1 MSLWEVNN
9 LGKED
14 YFMINIESL
23 LSNLTNEIRVH
34 GAIAIL
40 GAGISFEV
48 GLPLYNQLAPLIW
61 QVVDEF
67 SNIKDLYKCDRT
79 LPAKLIIGDETEN
92 LKTSFNFIENNPQ
105 AAIRFKELFK
115 IVNDRHHNKSSIS
128 HQYLCQLIHAGY
140 IKIVISFN
148 WDDLLEM
155 AWESLY
161 GTHIND
167 NRYNLLKPHGDVRS
181 INTKWIFPNSPG
193 ELNASDKKL
202 INLASPNTP
211 ATLMILGYSES
222 DSIIVDQ
229 LIEPNEAKNKVFRI
243 SPTATDSISLKATE
257 ALNSIVNNLLPK
269 ENDLWDHL
277 DFSNQVGLEHAIMG
291 YRLQPSDV
299 LACPRLPQLSE
310 AKYKLEQAHSVIIK
324 SDPGCGKSITAYQL
338 AYDFSI
344 SGWETVKFYN
354 TKLFSCSDVKLDN
367 DGYKT
372 LYIIDDAQQI
382 DKNIINKLLGLANS
396 SHKVI
401 ITQTHTHTIEF
412 PFESV
417 TISKEQSVKAIYDYY
432 LKNKSVVISKVAQA
446 NENIHRKIGDFYLD
460 SPYEYVLELASSEST
475 PWLFNYSL
483 RGGWENTKSQYS
495 IAKEHKCSD
504 ILLTLIAFKQ
514 IISLD
519 KPVENSWLFESAQK
533 WGYNSDWCN
542 ECLNFMFQEKIILSL
557 DEIQTVHLQA
567 AIRVIVCFVNNHS
580 VEECQLL
587 YELIKSE
594 MINKSTSLQGV
605 LWFFNLLFNFGTG
618 LQIRY
623 QILKNEYCY
632 LLLDR
637 CVKQTDSSSILY
649 AAYVIDNV
657 IHRDGQIKYI
667 EICEKHNDTFKLW
680 MEHVSDDTAYPLS
693 LILNNMI
700 NEDKNWKIK
709 WVESISTTSICENLR
724 SINTKHLYE
733 WAKFINRFS
742 TCQNRGWKNKVYS
755 ELPTHEIELSLS
767 KTTYLNIGGMIEM
780 IYTLLQFNKVYG
792 HKKFMD
798 CLPIISQALAHN
810 FSETLNDLGLD
821 FLIFICGEKL
831 FDIAHPDKL
840 QKQSAKAFINC
851 ITSEMIMNCII
862 TGTPRD
868 YERLY
873 RFIFEIYRYE
883 PEKMKSA
890 IQAID
895 FNILDKQTEKLW
907 KMQPREFIMLINMI
921 SNYRL
926 EEVDNWIF
934 SHCKD
939 MDFLRPTLVATSP
952 KAVEW
957 FLSEGKEVF
966 LVEDEQ
972 HQWDSSAFAIEKLNK
987 YNKGICKEII
997 HKNRKRIKKSI
1008 LELNPFDWE
1017 DYFKFFNQLI
1027 KADSTFINSIFEEIG
1042 FEDIKRIW
1050 TDRLISPQYPDN
1062 QHKKALH
1069 GFQRLLVKIEDFTND
1084 TELKETI
1091 TWLKFMVI
1099 ERLINVH

>member
-1 MSLWEVNN
+1 
-9 LGKED
+9 
-14 YFMINIESL
+14 MINIEAL

-34 GAIAIL
+34 GSIAIL
-40 GAGISFEV
+40 GAGISFEA

-67 SNIKDLYKCDRT
+67 PNIKDFYKCVRT

-92 LKTSFNFIENNPQ
+92 LKNTFNFIENNPQ
-105 AAIRFKELFK
+105 AALRFKELFK
-115 IVNDRHHNKSSIS
+115 IVNDKHHNKPSIA
-128 HQYLCQLIHAGY
+128 HQYLCQLIHAGH

-155 AWESLY
+155 TWERLY

-167 NRYNLLKPHGDVRS
+167 NRCNLLKPHGDVRS
-181 INTKWIFPNSPG
+181 LNTRWIFPNSPG
-193 ELNASDKKL
+193 ELNATDKEL
-202 INLASPNTP
+202 INLACANSP

-222 DSIIVDQ
+222 DPIIVDQ

-243 SPTATDSISLKATE
+243 SPSATDSISLKATE
-257 ALNSIVNNLLPK
+257 ALNSIVNELLPK
-269 ENDLWDHL
+269 VTDLWNHL
-277 DFSNQVGLEHAIMG
+277 DFSNQVGLEHAILG

-299 LACPRLPQLSE
+299 LACPKLPQFSE
-310 AKYKLEQAHSVIIK
+310 AKYKLEQAHSVIIE

-338 AYDFSI
+338 AYDFLI
-344 SGWETVKFYN
+344 SGWEVVKYDN
-354 TKLFSCSDVKLDN
+354 TKLISCSDIKLDN

-372 LYIIDDAQQI
+372 VCIIDDAQQL
-382 DKNIINKLLGLANS
+382 DKNIINKLLGYANNTQ
-396 SHKVI
+396 KVI
-401 ITQTHTHTIEF
+401 ITQTLTFEF

-417 TISKEQSVKAIYDYY
+417 TISKEQSVQAIYDHY
-432 LKNKSVVISKVAQA
+432 LKNKSRVVFIVAQG
-446 NENIHRKIGDFYLD
+446 NENSGRKIGDYYMDTPF
-460 SPYEYVLELASSEST
+460 EYVLDVALREST

-483 RGGWENTKSQYS
+483 RGGWENTKTQYS
-495 IAKEHKCSD
+495 VAKEYKCSD

-519 KPVENSWLFESAQK
+519 KPVERNWLIESAK
-533 WGYNSDWCN
+533 RWGYNSEWCN
-542 ECLNFMFQEKIILSL
+542 ECLTFMFHKRMILSL
-557 DEIQTVHLQA
+557 DEIRTMHLQA
-567 AIRVIVCFVNNHS
+567 AIRTIVCFVKNHS
-580 VEECQLL
+580 IEECKLL
-587 YELIKSE
+587 FKLIKSE
-594 MINKSTSLQGV
+594 MLNKSTPLQGV
-605 LWFFNLLFNFGTG
+605 LWFFNLLFGFEIGYK
-618 LQIRY
+618 IRCN
-623 QILKNEYCY
+623 ILNNEYCH
-632 LLLDR
+632 LMLDR
-637 CVKQTDSSSILY
+637 CIEQSESSSILY
-649 AAYVIDNV
+649 AAYIIDNV
-657 IHRDGQIKYI
+657 IHRDGQLKYI
-667 EICEKHNDTFKLW
+667 EICEKHNDTLKLW
-680 MEHVSDDTAYPLS
+680 MEQVSDDTAYPLS

-709 WVESISTTSICENLR
+709 WVEFISTISICENLK
-724 SINTKHLYE
+724 SINSKHLYD
-733 WAKFINRFS
+733 WANFINRFS
-742 TCQNRGWKNKVYS
+742 ACQNRGWKNKFYS
-755 ELPTHEIELSLS
+755 ELPKQEIELSLS
-767 KTTYLNIGGMIEM
+767 KTTYINIGGMIEM

-798 CLPIISQALAHN
+798 CLPIISQALTHN

-821 FLIFICGEKL
+821 FLMFICGEKL
-831 FDIAHPDKL
+831 FEIGHPDKM
-840 QKQSAKAFINC
+840 QKQSATAFINC
-851 ITSEMIMNCII
+851 ITPEMIMKCLM

-873 RFIFEIYRYE
+873 RFIIEIHRYD

-895 FNILDKQTEKLW
+895 FKILDKQTAKLW

-926 EEVDNWIF
+926 VEVDNWIF

-952 KAVEW
+952 KAVER

-972 HQWDSSAFAIEKLNK
+972 NRWDSSAFAIEKLKK

-997 HKNRKRIKKSI
+997 HKNGNRIKKSI
-1008 LELNPFDWE
+1008 LELNPLDWE

-1027 KADSTFINSIFEEIG
+1027 KADSTFVNSIFEEIS

-1050 TDRLISPQYPDN
+1050 TDKLNSPQYPDN
-1062 QHKKALH
+1062 QQKKALH
-1069 GFQRLLVKIEDFTND
+1069 GLQRLLLKIEDFTND
-1084 TELKETI
+1084 AELKKTI
-1091 TWLKFMVI
+1091 ICLKSMVT
-1099 ERLINVH
+1099 ERLIKVH